1 MKKLYTILLLLT
13 FIGAAWAQESDFAS
27 SGYAAGAAEYLKLP
41 RHAHSAA
48 LCGAVTAWQE
58 ELAGFQYNP
67 AILDIVGIPS
77 GYPIIGTYSFMTLD
91 RKHVGVDASFS
102 LSDYIAAALS
112 LMNYGVDQIEAR
124 DEWGNFS
131 EYFEYRALTLAATI
145 AGRLQWPISWG
156 VTLRYLS
163 ESMEYEAGNGFGF
176 DLGATWRPLDEL
188 CIGIS
193 GQNVLSWLFWS
204 TGHNDMVLPTARL
217 GIAGI
222 LMDTT
227 LSVELDVAKTI
238 KQPIDV
244 SLGVQY
250 KLFRILSLR
259 AGTSTSLD
267 IEDRDFRDFDFSFG
281 VGMRYSMFGFDY
293 AVPITSSKLGISH
306 KISVVVK
313 IPQL

>member
-1 MKKLYTILLLLT
+1 MKNLYIILLLLT
-13 FIGAAWAQESDFAS
+13 FTAAQAGESDFAS
-27 SGYAAGAAEYLKLP
+27 LGYGEGAAEYLKLP
-41 RHAHSAA
+41 RHAHSAG

-67 AILDIVGIPS
+67 AILDIVGIPN
-77 GYPIIGTYSFMTLD
+77 GYPIVGTYSFMTLD
-91 RKHVGVDASFS
+91 RKHVGVDASFAVG
-102 LSDYIAAALS
+102 DYIAAALS
-112 LMNYGVDQIEAR
+112 LMNYGVDQIEER
-124 DEWGNFS
+124 DEYGNFV
-131 EYFEYRALTLAATI
+131 EYFDYRAVTLAATV
-145 AGRLQWPISWG
+145 AGRLHWPISWG

-163 ESMEYEAGNGFGF
+163 ENMEYEAGNGFGF
-176 DLGATWRPLDEL
+176 DLGATWRPIDEL
-188 CIGIS
+188 CIGVS
-193 GQNVLSWLFWS
+193 GLNVASWLFWS

-244 SLGVQY
+244 SLGFQY
-250 KLFRILSLR
+250 KLLKILSFR

-267 IEDRDFRDFDFSFG
+267 IEDRDFRDFDFSLG
-281 VGMRYSMFGFDY
+281 IGMRYSLLGFDY
-293 AVPITSSKLGISH
+293 AVPISSSKLGITH

-313 IPQL
+313 IPSM

>member
-1 MKKLYTILLLLT
+1 MLQRILISISLIYLT
-13 FIGAAWAQESDFAS
+13 VLAGESDFAS
-27 SGYAAGAAEYLKLP
+27 LGYGEGAAEYLKLP

-67 AILDIVGIPS
+67 AILDIVGIPN
-77 GYPIIGTYSFMTLD
+77 GYPITGTYSFMSLD
-91 RKHVGVDASFS
+91 RKHVGVDASFAIG
-102 LSDYIAAALS
+102 DYIAAALS
-112 LMNYGVDQIEAR
+112 LMNYGVDQIEER
-124 DEWGNFS
+124 DEYGNFS
-131 EYFEYRALTLAATI
+131 EYFDYRAITLAATV
-145 AGRLQWPISWG
+145 AGRLHWPISWG
-156 VTLRYLS
+156 VTLRYIS

-176 DLGATWRPLDEL
+176 DLGATYRPIDEL

-193 GQNVLSWLFWS
+193 GLNVASWLFWT
-204 TGHNDMVLPTARL
+204 TGHNDMVLPSARL

-222 LMDTT
+222 FLDTT

-244 SLGVQY
+244 SLGIQY
-250 KLFRILSLR
+250 KLFNILSLR

-267 IEDRDFRDFDFSFG
+267 IEDRDFRDFDFSLG
-281 VGMRYSMFGFDY
+281 IGMRYSMFGFDY
-293 AVPITSSKLGISH
+293 ACPITSSKLGISH

-313 IPQL
+313 IPSL